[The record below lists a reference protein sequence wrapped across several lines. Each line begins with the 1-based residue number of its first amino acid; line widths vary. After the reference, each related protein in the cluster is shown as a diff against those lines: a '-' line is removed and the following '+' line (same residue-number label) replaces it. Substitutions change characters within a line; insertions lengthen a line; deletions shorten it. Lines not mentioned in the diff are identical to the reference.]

1 MRPHI
6 LGLLLLLVTSA
17 PMARG
22 DTIVLTSVR
31 DNTLFEDAEGDTSNG
46 SGPSVFC
53 GRISQGRI
61 RRALV
66 MFDLSVLPTST
77 VIDSVELE
85 LHMASSSDPEPRVLA
100 LHRALAAWGE
110 GASFSS
116 GGQGAPAEPGDA
128 TWLHTSYPSSYWSK
142 PGGDFAATA
151 SDTVTVPQAEDDY
164 LWRSETMTDD
174 VRGWT
179 GQTTPNYG
187 WILLG
192 DESVSGT
199 ARRFDSRE
207 STTTAYRPRLVIHY
221 SVPTDVVPMT
231 WGKIKIRYR

>member
-31 DNTLFEDAEGDTSNG
+31 DNTLFEDAQGDTSNG
-46 SGPSVFC
+46 AGPSIFC
-53 GRISQGRI
+53 GRISQDRI

-66 MFDLSVLPTST
+66 MFDLSALPTST

-85 LHMASSSDPEPRVLA
+85 LHMASSSDPEPRVLT

-128 TWLHTSYPSSYWSK
+128 TWLHTSYPNSYWSK
-142 PGGDFAATA
+142 PGGDFAVPP
-151 SDTVTVPQAEDDY
+151 SDTVTVPQPEDDY
-164 LWRSETMTDD
+164 VWRSETLTDD

-221 SVPTDVVPMT
+221 SVPTDVIPMT